1 MNYIGSKRKLA
12 SKILP
17 HVQRAIKTTGFSL
30 YLEPFVGGANVID
43 KVTAPYKIGAD
54 NQKYLVALL
63 TAAGRRECIPDTITR
78 KEYET
83 VRDAREM
90 YPDWYV
96 GLVGFCASY
105 RSKFFGGYAN
115 GVHTQS
121 GKIRNYIDESI
132 RTLKRQQEALT
143 GIPFIC
149 CDYREWQNIKDAVIY
164 CDPPYQGTT
173 QYSAEKFDSTTFFD
187 WCRIVGQNNILII
200 SEYEA
205 PEDFIKMETFPM
217 RSRLGLGQT
226 EKREENIF
234 TTGIGC
240 EIWTEL

>member
-96 GLVGFCASY
+96 G
-105 RSKFFGGYAN
+105 
-115 GVHTQS
+115 
-121 GKIRNYIDESI
+121 
-132 RTLKRQQEALT
+132 
-143 GIPFIC
+143 
-149 CDYREWQNIKDAVIY
+149 
-164 CDPPYQGTT
+164 
-173 QYSAEKFDSTTFFD
+173 
-187 WCRIVGQNNILII
+187 
-200 SEYEA
+200 
-205 PEDFIKMETFPM
+205 
-217 RSRLGLGQT
+217 
-226 EKREENIF
+226 
-234 TTGIGC
+234 
-240 EIWTEL
+240 